1 MLFVVSLTD
10 TYIIKKSVPKAV
22 QTVNSITTFDSTK
35 ESLLDLLK
43 SIKEGKTQLPDFQR
57 GWVWDDEHIKSL
69 LASISLSYPIGAVM
83 MLQTGNGEVRF
94 KPRLVEGVTLQ
105 NPPEP
110 ERLIL
115 DGQQRLTSL
124 FQSLFSGQPVVTRDS
139 RGKEIKRWYY
149 LDINK
154 ALDPTIDR
162 EEAIVSLPEDKKIR
176 NFRGEIVEDYSTTEK
191 ECQAELLPL
200 SLVFDF
206 SALTNWQMRYFQ
218 VDAHAMQE
226 RVSKWNELL
235 QQVIQ
240 RFQQYQVPLILLRKE
255 NPKEAVC
262 QVFEKVNTG
271 GVSLTAFELLTATY
285 AADDFNLRKDWNSRI
300 KRIRKF
306 QVLESVENT
315 DFLQTVTLLATYSR
329 KKQNPDVAVSC
340 KRKDVL
346 RLPLS
351 EYQTWAEVA
360 TQGFEKAAKFLYS
373 QKIFSAR
380 DLPYR
385 TQLVPLAAIFSVLGD
400 LADNDGVR
408 TKLAQWYWCG
418 VLGELYGSAIETRFA
433 RDLQE
438 VLAWID
444 GGETPSTV
452 QEANFSSSRLLTLR
466 KRISAAYKGISALLL
481 RDGALD
487 FRSGETI
494 DLQMYFDERI
504 DIHHIF
510 PRAYCQEKGIDTRKC
525 DCIVNKTPLSA
536 KTNRMIGGKS
546 PGAYLEKLQKTAGIT
561 EERMKEILNSHLIN
575 YEAMKLNDFE
585 TFFNLRYNALLDRI
599 EKAMG
604 KQINRD
610 YPLDNPISF
619 DDMEDDVESGEIE
632 V

>member
-1 MLFVVSLTD
+1 MSLTD
-10 TYIIKKSVPKAV
+10 TLIIEKSVPKAV

-57 GWVWDDEHIKSL
+57 GWVWDDEHIRSL

-83 MLQTGNGEVRF
+83 MLQTGNDEVRF
-94 KPRLVEGVTLQ
+94 KPRLVEGVILQ

-124 FQSLFSGQPVVTRDS
+124 FQSLVSEQPVVTRDS

-176 NFRGEIVEDYSTTEK
+176 NFRGEIIEDYSTIEK
-191 ECQAELLPL
+191 ECKAELLPL

-206 SALTNWQMRYFQ
+206 SALTNWQMHYFQ
-218 VDAHAMQE
+218 IDANAMRE
-226 RVSKWNELL
+226 RMSKWNELL

-285 AADDFNLRKDWNSRI
+285 AAEDFNLRQDWSSRL

-306 QVLESVENT
+306 KVLESVENT

-351 EYQTWAEVA
+351 DYQTWAEVA

-408 TKLAQWYWCG
+408 SKLAQWYWCG
-418 VLGELYGSAIETRFA
+418 VLGELYGSAVETRFA

-444 GGETPSTV
+444 GVGTPSTV
-452 QEANFSSSRLLTLR
+452 QDANFSPSRLLTLR
-466 KRISAAYKGISALLL
+466 TRNSAAYKGISALLL
-481 RDGALD
+481 REGALD

-510 PRAYCQEKGIDTRKC
+510 PRAYCQERGIDSRKC

-536 KTNRMIGGKS
+536 KTNRMIGGKPPS
-546 PGAYLEKLQKTAGIT
+546 AYLERLQKTAGIT
-561 EERMKEILNSHLIN
+561 EERMKEILNSHVIN

-610 YPLDNPISF
+610 HTLDDIISL
-619 DDMEDDVESGEIE
+619 DEIE
-632 V
+632 DGMESSDIEV

>member
-1 MLFVVSLTD
+1 LK
-10 TYIIKKSVPKAV
+10 IVPKAV

-83 MLQTGNGEVRF
+83 MLQTGNEEVRF

-218 VDAHAMQE
+218 VDANAMQE
-226 RVSKWNELL
+226 RMSKWNELL

-306 QVLESVENT
+306 KVLESVENT

-408 TKLAQWYWCG
+408 AKLAQWYWCG

-546 PGAYLEKLQKTAGIT
+546 PSAYLEKLQKTAGIT

-619 DDMEDDVESGEIE
+619 DDIEDDVESSEIE

>member
-1 MLFVVSLTD
+1 
-10 TYIIKKSVPKAV
+10 
-22 QTVNSITTFDSTK
+22 
-35 ESLLDLLK
+35 
-43 SIKEGKTQLPDFQR
+43 
-57 GWVWDDEHIKSL
+57 
-69 LASISLSYPIGAVM
+69 SYPIGAVM
-83 MLQTGNGEVRF
+83 MLQTGNEEVRF

-218 VDAHAMQE
+218 VDANAMQE
-226 RVSKWNELL
+226 RMSKWNKLL

-306 QVLESVENT
+306 KVLESVENT

-546 PGAYLEKLQKTAGIT
+546 PSAYLEKLQKTAGIT

-619 DDMEDDVESGEIE
+619 DDIEDDVESSEIE

>member
-1 MLFVVSLTD
+1 M
-10 TYIIKKSVPKAV
+10 
-22 QTVNSITTFDSTK
+22 NSITTFDSTK

-83 MLQTGNGEVRF
+83 MLQTGNEEVRF

-306 QVLESVENT
+306 KVLESVENT

-546 PGAYLEKLQKTAGIT
+546 PSAYLEKLQKTAGIT

-619 DDMEDDVESGEIE
+619 DDIEDDVESSEIE

>member
-1 MLFVVSLTD
+1 MSLTD

-83 MLQTGNGEVRF
+83 MLQTGNEEVRF

-218 VDAHAMQE
+218 VDANAMQE
-226 RVSKWNELL
+226 RMSKWNELL

-306 QVLESVENT
+306 KVLESVENT

-546 PGAYLEKLQKTAGIT
+546 PSAYLEKLQKTAGIT

-619 DDMEDDVESGEIE
+619 DDIEDDVESSEIE

>member
-1 MLFVVSLTD
+1 M
-10 TYIIKKSVPKAV
+10 
-22 QTVNSITTFDSTK
+22 NSITTFDSTK

-83 MLQTGNGEVRF
+83 MLQTGNEEVRF

-218 VDAHAMQE
+218 VDANAMQE
-226 RVSKWNELL
+226 RMSKWNELL

-306 QVLESVENT
+306 KVLESVENT

-408 TKLAQWYWCG
+408 AKLAQWYWCG

>member
-1 MLFVVSLTD
+1 
-10 TYIIKKSVPKAV
+10 
-22 QTVNSITTFDSTK
+22 VNSITTFDSTK

-83 MLQTGNGEVRF
+83 MLQTGNEEVRF

-218 VDAHAMQE
+218 VDANAMQE
-226 RVSKWNELL
+226 RMSKWNELL

-306 QVLESVENT
+306 KVLESVENT

-546 PGAYLEKLQKTAGIT
+546 PSAYLEKLQKTAGIT

-619 DDMEDDVESGEIE
+619 DDIEDDVESSEIE

>member
-1 MLFVVSLTD
+1 
-10 TYIIKKSVPKAV
+10 
-22 QTVNSITTFDSTK
+22 VNSVTTFDSTK

-83 MLQTGNGEVRF
+83 MLQTGNDEVRF
-94 KPRLVEGVTLQ
+94 KPRLVEGVILQ

-124 FQSLFSGQPVVTRDS
+124 FQSLFSEQPVVTRDS

-176 NFRGEIVEDYSTTEK
+176 NFRGEIIEDYSTIEK
-191 ECQAELLPL
+191 ECKAELLPL

-206 SALTNWQMRYFQ
+206 SALTNWQMHYFQ
-218 VDAHAMQE
+218 IDANAMRE
-226 RVSKWNELL
+226 RMSKWNELL

-285 AADDFNLRKDWNSRI
+285 AAEDFNLRQDWSSRL

-306 QVLESVENT
+306 KVLESVENT

-351 EYQTWAEVA
+351 DYQTWAEVA

-408 TKLAQWYWCG
+408 SKLAQWYWCG
-418 VLGELYGSAIETRFA
+418 VLGELYGSAVETRFA

-444 GGETPSTV
+444 GVGTPSTV
-452 QEANFSSSRLLTLR
+452 QDANFSPSRLLTLR
-466 KRISAAYKGISALLL
+466 TRNSAAYKGISALLL
-481 RDGALD
+481 REGALD

-510 PRAYCQEKGIDTRKC
+510 PRAYCQERGIEPRKC

-546 PGAYLEKLQKTAGIT
+546 PSAYLERLQKTAGIT
-561 EERMKEILNSHLIN
+561 EERMKEILNSHVIN

-610 YPLDNPISF
+610 NTLDNTINLDDIE
-619 DDMEDDVESGEIE
+619 DDMESSDIE

>member
-1 MLFVVSLTD
+1 
-10 TYIIKKSVPKAV
+10 
-22 QTVNSITTFDSTK
+22 VNSITTFDSTK

-83 MLQTGNGEVRF
+83 MLQTGNEEVRF

-218 VDAHAMQE
+218 VDANAMQE
-226 RVSKWNELL
+226 RMSKWNELL

-306 QVLESVENT
+306 KVLESVENT

-546 PGAYLEKLQKTAGIT
+546 PSAYLEKLQKTAGIT

-619 DDMEDDVESGEIE
+619 DDMEDDVESSEIE

>member
-1 MLFVVSLTD
+1 
-10 TYIIKKSVPKAV
+10 
-22 QTVNSITTFDSTK
+22 VNSVTTFDSTK
-35 ESLLDLLK
+35 ESLLDLLR

-57 GWVWDDEHIKSL
+57 GWVWDDEHIRSL

-83 MLQTGNGEVRF
+83 MLQTGNDEVRF

-124 FQSLFSGQPVVTRDS
+124 FQSLFSGQPVVTRDP
-139 RGKEIKRWYY
+139 RGKVIKRWYY

-154 ALDPTIDR
+154 ALDSTTDR
-162 EEAIVSLPEDKKIR
+162 EEAIISLPEDKKTR
-176 NFRGEIVEDYSTTEK
+176 NFRGEIVEDYSTIEK
-191 ECQAELLPL
+191 ECEAELLPL

-218 VDAHAMQE
+218 ADINAMQA
-226 RVSKWNELL
+226 RMNKWNQLL

-285 AADDFNLRKDWNSRI
+285 AAEDFNLRQDWASRL
-300 KRIRKF
+300 KRIHKF
-306 QVLESVENT
+306 KVLESVENT
-315 DFLQTVTLLATYSR
+315 DFLQTVTLLATYTR
-329 KKQNPDVAVSC
+329 KEQNPDVAVSC

-346 RLPLS
+346 RLSLS
-351 EYQTWAEVA
+351 DYQTWAELA

-400 LADNDGVR
+400 LADNDGIR
-408 TKLAQWYWCG
+408 SKLAQWYWCG
-418 VLGELYGSAIETRFA
+418 VLGELYGSAVETRFA
-433 RDLQE
+433 KDLPE
-438 VLAWID
+438 VLEWIN
-444 GGETPSTV
+444 GGDTPTTIQDS
-452 QEANFSSSRLLTLR
+452 NFSPGRLLTLR
-466 KRISAAYKGISALLL
+466 TRNSAAYKGISALLL
-481 RDGALD
+481 REGALD
-487 FRSGETI
+487 FRSGDTV

-510 PRAYCQEKGIDTRKC
+510 PRAYCQEKGIDPRKC
-525 DCIVNKTPLSA
+525 DCIVNKTPISA

-546 PGAYLEKLQKTAGIT
+546 PSTYLERLQKNAGIT
-561 EERMKEILNSHLIN
+561 SERMAEILQSHVISH
-575 YEAMKLNDFE
+575 EALKLDDFNN
-585 TFFNLRYNALLDRI
+585 FFSLRQDALLYRI

-604 KQINRD
+604 KQINRQ
-610 YPLDNPISF
+610 NII
-619 DDMEDDVESGEIE
+619 DDENDENDVTEDETETSEIE

>member
-1 MLFVVSLTD
+1 M
-10 TYIIKKSVPKAV
+10 
-22 QTVNSITTFDSTK
+22 NSITTFDSTK

>member
-1 MLFVVSLTD
+1 LK
-10 TYIIKKSVPKAV
+10 IVPKAV

-83 MLQTGNGEVRF
+83 MLQTGNEEVRF

-306 QVLESVENT
+306 KVLESVENT

-546 PGAYLEKLQKTAGIT
+546 PSAYLEKLQKTAGIT

-619 DDMEDDVESGEIE
+619 DDIEDDVESSEIE

>member
-1 MLFVVSLTD
+1 MSLTD

-83 MLQTGNGEVRF
+83 MLQTGNEEVRF

-218 VDAHAMQE
+218 VDANAMQE
-226 RVSKWNELL
+226 RMSKWNELL

-271 GVSLTAFELLTATY
+271 GVPLTAFELLTATY

-306 QVLESVENT
+306 KVLESVENT

-619 DDMEDDVESGEIE
+619 DDIEDDVESSEIE